1 MEKKLNV
8 SLFWSNVSLTASV
21 LDAQQFSFVVAP
33 GSVSSLSP
41 WRAATEK
48 SLHSRQEGGRGSR

>member
-8 SLFWSNVSLTASV
+8 SLFWFNVSLTASV

-41 WRAATEK
+41 WRAATGK